1 MRALDDSE
9 VATFRSDGVVHIRNA
24 VERELVESIL
34 TSVQDLMTSPGRFGG
49 SMTPEGSQ
57 AVSYTHLRAHETDS

>member
-24 VERELVESIL
+24 VERELVDSIL
-34 TSVQDLMTSPGRFGG
+34 TSVQDLMTSPGRYGG
-49 SMTPEGSQ
+49 ALTPEGSQ
-57 AVSYTHLRAHETDS
+57 GMFFQDR